1 MSGRLG
7 LQSPTV
13 ERMGGQVLGGG
24 VIFFVA
30 VALWLLYLLPSWQSR
45 HQYNAAERNA
55 VRLNQALRVLA
66 ETSETPQE
74 VRLELTA
81 RTAMA
86 QQKLARRSLA
96 ERERAELVTARLEL
110 DAAKAEAAALRQRP
124 DVRMARARRRT
135 RLTATILAV
144 LSLGAIGA
152 GVWTQLTWG
161 VSTLIWTGGAVF
173 LVSSVMLNQMS
184 RVARRAAVRPA
195 AVATVTAPAE
205 VQDVALPVAP
215 APATWEPRTLPR
227 SLTAT
232 AGSRAALVQDA
243 QDARDALRR
252 AAVEEAKRARAAQE
266 APTPIESVRPAAAA
280 QPESPYARMGYV
292 DDGEIE
298 AHVRKLLDARRLAG

>member
-1 MSGRLG
+1 
-7 LQSPTV
+7 
-13 ERMGGQVLGGG
+13 MGGQVLGGG

-55 VRLNQALRVLA
+55 VRLNQALRILA

-110 DAAKAEAAALRQRP
+110 DAAKVEAAALRQRP
-124 DVRMARARRRT
+124 EVRMARARRRT
-135 RLTATILAV
+135 RLTATTLAIV
-144 LSLGAIGA
+144 SLGAIGA

-161 VSTLIWTGGAVF
+161 VSTLLWTGGAVL

-184 RVARRAAVRPA
+184 RVARRAAIRPA
-195 AVATVTAPAE
+195 VVATVAAPAE
-205 VQDVALPVAP
+205 VQDVALPIAAP
-215 APATWEPRTLPR
+215 PATWEPRTLPR

-243 QDARDALRR
+243 QDARAALRR

-266 APTPIESVRPAAAA
+266 APTPIESVRPAAV